1 MFNKEGK
8 ESNDDPWSTYI
19 VMNVQAG
26 KEGVAT
32 CLYTAGSSTATWLT
46 ANCCLNMNRV
56 HF

>member
-19 VMNVQAG
+19 MNVQAG
-26 KEGVAT
+26 KEGMAT